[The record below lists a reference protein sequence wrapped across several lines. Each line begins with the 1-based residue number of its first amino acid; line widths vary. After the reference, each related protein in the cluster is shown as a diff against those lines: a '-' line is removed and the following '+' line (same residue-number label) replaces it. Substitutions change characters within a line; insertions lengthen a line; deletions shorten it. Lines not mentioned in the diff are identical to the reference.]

1 MIRLHS
7 TCPPAGNR
15 PMILRIL
22 FHLGLPLLAGILLIS
37 STLSISAAST
47 KPSSPDQ
54 TVLAYTVTLTD
65 LLRVDIYQEE
75 DLRTMSRVDAKG
87 NINLPLVGEV
97 RVIGLTI
104 SAAQKAVENAYRDG
118 RYLRNPQ
125 VTINVESYASREVSI
140 QGQVRSPGRYPLP
153 IETNMSVL
161 ELITKA
167 GGFTDTA
174 KGTAVNITR
183 ITSDGKKQVF
193 TIDVDSMLRGKD
205 KASISDNSLVIQP
218 GDIVYVPE
226 RIF

>member
-1 MIRLHS
+1 MI
-7 TCPPAGNR
+7 P
-15 PMILRIL
+15 RIFL
-22 FHLGLPLLAGILLIS
+22 HLGLPVLAAILS
-37 STLSISAAST
+37 VTPAARVSAAENNP
-47 KPSSPDQ
+47 KSPDQ

-97 RVIGLTI
+97 RVVGLTV

-125 VTINVESYASREVSI
+125 VTINIESYASREVSI

-161 ELITKA
+161 ELVTKA

-183 ITSDGKKQVF
+183 ITADGKKQVF
-193 TIDVDSMLRGKD
+193 TVDVDSMLKGKD